1 MANCPNKNLD
11 SWKNL
16 VATRGEDIA
25 YYLWD
30 KHNSQVPEEEY
41 GQDVSVDLI
50 PEIQELNDFVL
61 YEDQDKLCAGGI
73 CNFTAAKST
82 EMLKKAGL
90 NPFPNPSSYGGN
102 TLPVL
107 VKSPIGDFFITHYV
121 AASAI
126 NDSIYIYDMPQ
137 DEFISDED
145 FGQGDVTLKTAYKP
159 RLISLNIDSIKA
171 NYNLNSQ

>member
-61 YEDQDKLCAGGI
+61 YEDQDKLCAG
-73 CNFTAAKST
+73 
-82 EMLKKAGL
+82 
-90 NPFPNPSSYGGN
+90 
-102 TLPVL
+102 
-107 VKSPIGDFFITHYV
+107 
-121 AASAI
+121 
-126 NDSIYIYDMPQ
+126 
-137 DEFISDED
+137 
-145 FGQGDVTLKTAYKP
+145 
-159 RLISLNIDSIKA
+159 
-171 NYNLNSQ
+171 